1 MEVDVSKL
9 VQRCLTCQKS
19 KGATTNA
26 GLYLPLPVLSKP
38 WEFISM
44 DFVLGLPPTVRRAD
58 SLYVAVDRFSK
69 IAHFIP
75 SRKSNDASCVADLF
89 FRNVYKLHGLP
100 HSIVSE
106 RDTSFR
112 PFLKDF
118 VEEGGYQLRLQH
130 NISSPN

>member
-9 VQRCLTCQKS
+9 VQRCLICQKS
-19 KGATTNA
+19 KGATTNV
-26 GLYLPLPVLSKP
+26 GLYLPLPMLSKP

-44 DFVLGLPPTVRRAD
+44 DFVLGSPPTVRRAN
-58 SLYVAVDRFSK
+58 SIYVVVDRFSK

-100 HSIVSE
+100 HSIVSK
-106 RDTSFR
+106 RDTRFR
-112 PFLKDF
+112 RFLKDF
-118 VEEGGYQLRLQH
+118 VEESGYQLRLQH

>member
-9 VQRCLTCQKS
+9 VQRCLISQKS
-19 KGATTNA
+19 KGATINA
-26 GLYLPLPVLSKP
+26 GLYLPPPVLSKP

-58 SLYVAVDRFSK
+58 SIYVVVDRFSK

-118 VEEGGYQLRLQH
+118 VEESGYQLRLQH
-130 NISSPN
+130 NISSLN

>member
-9 VQRCLTCQKS
+9 VQRCSICQKS

-26 GLYLPLPVLSKP
+26 GLYLPLPVLPEP
-38 WEFISM
+38 WEFISI

-58 SLYVAVDRFSK
+58 NIYVVVDRFSK

-89 FRNVYKLHGLP
+89 FRDVYKLHGLP

-106 RDTSFR
+106 RNTSFR

-118 VEEGGYQLRLQH
+118 VEEGGYELRLQH
-130 NISSPN
+130 NISSPS

>member
-1 MEVDVSKL
+1 
-9 VQRCLTCQKS
+9 
-19 KGATTNA
+19 
-26 GLYLPLPVLSKP
+26 
-38 WEFISM
+38 M
-44 DFVLGLPPTVRRAD
+44 DFVLGLPPTVRRVD
-58 SLYVAVDRFSK
+58 SIYVVVDRFSK

-89 FRNVYKLHGLP
+89 FGDVYKLHGLP

-106 RDTSFR
+106 KNTSFR

-118 VEEGGYQLRLQH
+118 MEESGYQLRLQH